1 MKVTDPVCG
10 MSIESGKAA
19 ATEQYQG
26 QTFYFC
32 SSRCRDTFKANPA
45 QYASKAS
52 RASGAGATQAGHG
65 GGHHPGALA

>member
-45 QYASKAS
+45 QYAAKG
-52 RASGAGATQAGHG
+52 SGAQAGHGGHG
-65 GGHHPGALA
+65 GGHHH